1 MEMRGLLFFCSL
13 FLFTLTS
20 ACNEE
25 EPLIH
30 TNPNPPTPTEQ
41 KDTIY
46 YLALGDSYTIGQSVA
61 PANRFP
67 SHLRERISAEIDPA
81 QETIL
86 ATTGW
91 TTGDLQNAINNT
103 DFERPQYDLVTLLIG
118 VNNQYRG
125 YPLEDYKVGFRALL
139 EQSIDFSSDRKE
151 RVFVVSIPDYG
162 VTPFG
167 ENSGDPAS
175 IAEEIDAFNAAA
187 KTICEEMGV
196 AFLNITPISREAAN
210 EPDLIA
216 SDGLHPSGKM
226 YKRWVDEVIY
236 PAVEPILR

>member
-1 MEMRGLLFFCSL
+1 MEIRGLLFFCSL
-13 FLFTLTS
+13 FLFSLTS
-20 ACNEE
+20 ACNKE

-61 PANRFP
+61 PDDRFP
-67 SHLRERISAEIDPA
+67 SHLRDRISADIDPVK
-81 QETIL
+81 ERIV

-91 TTGDLQNAINNT
+91 TTGDLHNGIENT
-103 DFERPQYDLVTLLIG
+103 DFERSQYDLVTLLIG

-125 YPLEDYKVGFRALL
+125 YALEDYKAGFRSLL
-139 EQSIDFSSDRKE
+139 EQSIDFSGDRKE

-167 ENSGDPAS
+167 ENSGDPAT
-175 IAEEIDAFNAAA
+175 IAQEIDAFNAAA
-187 KTICEEMGV
+187 RVICEELGV

-210 EPDLIA
+210 DSSLIA
-216 SDGLHPSGKM
+216 SDGLHPSGIM
-226 YKRWVDEVIY
+226 YKRWVDDVIY